1 MQLSD
6 FEYYA
11 STRDNGKIHITDSFK
26 ALKNDILPIIQEL
39 RERYQNNPVLD
50 NRNDESLRW
59 EWLTHNLL
67 YKFHIARARTKDL
80 GLEFPQ
86 SKLLQFGY
94 KLLGKIAELI
104 LK

>member
-1 MQLSD
+1 MKLSD

-26 ALKNDILPIIQEL
+26 ALKDDILDIIKEL
-39 RERYQNNPVLD
+39 REKYPINEVLNN
-50 NRNDESLRW
+50 RTDESLRW
-59 EWLTHNLL
+59 EWLAHNLL
-67 YKFHIARARTKDL
+67 YKLGLFKARTKDL

-86 SKLLQFGY
+86 SKLLQFCY
-94 KLLGKIAELI
+94 KILGKIAELI

>member
-1 MQLSD
+1 MKLSD

-26 ALKNDILPIIQEL
+26 ALNQVNEVL
-39 RERYQNNPVLD
+39 NN
-50 NRNDESLRW
+50 RTDESLRW
-59 EWLTHNLL
+59 EWLVHNLL
-67 YKFHIARARTKDL
+67 YKLGLFKARTKDL

-94 KLLGKIAELI
+94 KILGKLAELI